1 MSDKRHNHPQS
12 PSDPD
17 TLAADLR
24 EAAAIFLPS
33 ADTFTP
39 VSDAPHLLR
48 VSTAD
53 GDRVIR
59 RWEPEATAARIE
71 FTAAALDAAAAA
83 ELTLIPHLLPIPGK
97 DTTTTTTTTH
107 ALKVNERFFTAGT
120 WLQGR
125 PFARYGGFRTPS
137 DQTIDVPMPQAT
149 PVETISLAA
158 ARALGGFHAATAGIA
173 SRPGTPSYTVSDFL
187 AATRRRW
194 ASDRRLLGDKAA
206 GSTEIRRWLRCGN
219 RVMAV
224 GGERLEAAPS
234 VLNDKGTVIHG
245 DLWPTHLLVSADVA
259 APELLGIA
267 GWSHLTTGSPLI
279 DLANLA
285 IHTRSWSA
293 ENAENLIAAYH
304 SVAPLTP
311 EQRRTLP
318 VIAALDLVTRVAHL
332 LHLAFLDE
340 SMIGHESTAVLRG
353 AVRTL
358 LPSLE
363 TLTHV
368 LSPPEPKK
376 FQPARTGGGSRGEG
390 SGRRPAGNASTTT
403 TTTTTT
409 KRSGTGPAKSER
421 TESGGRSRP
430 EKRRGKPKR
439 R

>member
-17 TLAADLR
+17 TLATDLR
-24 EAAAIFLPS
+24 EAAAIFLPG
-33 ADTFTP
+33 ADTFAP
-39 VSDAPHLLR
+39 VPDAPHLLR

-59 RWEPEATAARIE
+59 RWEPDATAARIE

-97 DTTTTTTTTH
+97 DTSH
-107 ALKVNERFFTAGT
+107 ALKVHERIFTAST
-120 WLQGR
+120 WLPGR

-137 DQTIDVPMPQAT
+137 GHTIDVPMPQAT
-149 PVETISLAA
+149 PVETIALAA
-158 ARALGGFHAATAGIA
+158 ARALGGFHIATAEIA
-173 SRPGTPSYTVSDFL
+173 SRPGAPSYTVSDFL
-187 AATRRRW
+187 AATRRTW

-285 IHTRSWSA
+285 IHMRSWSA

-318 VIAALDLVTRVAHL
+318 VIAALDLVTRVARL
-332 LHLAFLDE
+332 LYLAFLDE
-340 SMIGHESTAVLRG
+340 RMIGHESTAVLRG

-363 TLTHV
+363 TLAHV

-390 SGRRPAGNASTTT
+390 SGRRPGGTTT
-403 TTTTTT
+403 I
-409 KRSGTGPAKSER
+409 KQSGTGPAKSER
-421 TESGGRSRP
+421 KESAGRSRP

>member
-1 MSDKRHNHPQS
+1 MSDKRHNHPPS
-12 PSDPD
+12 PSEPD

-24 EAAAIFLPS
+24 EAAETFLPG
-33 ADTFTP
+33 ADSFAP
-39 VSDAPHLLR
+39 VPDAPHLLR
-48 VSTAD
+48 VSTPN
-53 GDRVIR
+53 GNRVIR
-59 RWEPEATAARIE
+59 RWELDATPARIE

-97 DTTTTTTTTH
+97 ETTTSH
-107 ALKVNERFFTAGT
+107 ALQIHGRWFTAGT
-120 WLQGR
+120 WLEGR
-125 PFARYGGFRTPS
+125 PFARYGGFRTPTG
-137 DQTIDVPMPQAT
+137 DTIDVPMPQAT
-149 PVETISLAA
+149 PVEAISLAA
-158 ARALGGFHAATAGIA
+158 ARVLGGFHIATAKIA
-173 SRPGTPSYTVSDFL
+173 NRPGAPSYTVSDFL
-187 AATRRRW
+187 AATRRTW
-194 ASDRRLLGDKAA
+194 ATDRRLLGDKAA

-267 GWSHLTTGSPLI
+267 GWSHLTPGSPLI

-376 FQPARTGGGSRGEG
+376 FQPARTGGGSRRGTA
-390 SGRRPAGNASTTT
+390 P
-403 TTTTTT
+403 TTTT
-409 KRSGTGPAKSER
+409 KRGGPGSVKPGR
-421 TESGGRSRP
+421 TESTGRSRP